1 VKIVLGTAQFGLDY
15 GISNKQG
22 KTHRKNIPDIL
33 NYAHKNRIN
42 FLDTA
47 LSYGNSEEVIG
58 SIRSTQAWNIVTK
71 TKNFKNKLINNDD
84 ANELRR
90 SFEQSLVKLNRD
102 RVYGLLMHDCNDLF
116 KPGGEKLFKEMKCI
130 RSLGKA
136 KKIGASVYNID
147 QIYQLLDSYDIDI
160 IQLPI
165 NIFDQRLIKFNVLE
179 KIKELNIEIHAR
191 SVFLQGLLLLPLD
204 DVPSYF
210 SQIKNQLENFTIRA
224 KELSLSKLELA
235 LAFVQSINEIDKIV
249 IGINSLGQLY
259 EIINSTNVR
268 LNIFD
273 FESFSVE
280 NQKIIDPSQWK
291 LI

>member
-1 VKIVLGTAQFGLDY
+1 MKIVLGTAQFGLDY

-130 RSLGKA
+130 RSLGNA

>member
-130 RSLGKA
+130 RSLGNA